1 MFDLAL
7 GHFFFQLFVVFNLR
21 LFRSGGS
28 HGWVVKSRLL
38 FFAIAILIAVLYLMY
53 LRLLILSFSSLAIYL
68 STSENSELSSLK
80 FLRKVMRWGAY
91 FSIELRML
99 DKILGFI
106 SFTCDVLFLTPRVLL
121 IFLSFLRIAE

>member
-1 MFDLAL
+1 
-7 GHFFFQLFVVFNLR
+7 
-21 LFRSGGS
+21 
-28 HGWVVKSRLL
+28 
-38 FFAIAILIAVLYLMY
+38 
-53 LRLLILSFSSLAIYL
+53 
-68 STSENSELSSLK
+68 
-80 FLRKVMRWGAY
+80 MRWGAY